1 MSSSTSSKAPVY
13 EARYGFDRRTVAV
26 LGGSALFCACLLIPG
41 VGFSWGQRIAVVVL
55 FGGGGLLMAA
65 GALTRK
71 VAFRVDESG
80 VLLGGSP
87 LRYRATTVHVPWE
100 DITAVVLWQQ
110 HVQHA
115 TIPWIGVARPEGAPP
130 LPGPGQGRLARAVG
144 GALAPVPVDLLL
156 ASRAVNG
163 WRLDKGRLGA
173 AVAHFAPG
181 MQIVDGH

>member
-1 MSSSTSSKAPVY
+1 MSDRRAAVY

-26 LGGSALFCACLLIPG
+26 LAVSVLFCAGALIPG
-41 VGFSWGQRIAVVVL
+41 ADFSLGLQIAIFVL
-55 FGGGGLLMAA
+55 FGDGGLFMAA

-110 HVQHA
+110 RVPHT
-115 TIPWIGVARPEGAPP
+115 TIPWVGVARPEGAPP
-130 LPGPGQGRLARAVG
+130 LPGPGQGRFAHAVG
-144 GALAPVPVDLLL
+144 EALAPVPIDLLV

-163 WRLDKGRLGA
+163 WRLDNGRLA
-173 AVAHFAPG
+173 AALAHFAPG
-181 MQIVDGH
+181 VELVDGH

>member
-1 MSSSTSSKAPVY
+1 MSDSKAPVY

-26 LGGSALFCACLLIPG
+26 LAVSALFCAAALIPG
-41 VGFSWGQRIAVVVL
+41 ADFSWRLQIATLVL
-55 FGGGGLLMAA
+55 FGGGGLLMTA

-110 HVQHA
+110 RVPHA

-130 LPGPGQGRLARAVG
+130 LPGPGQGRFARAVG
-144 GALAPVPVDLLL
+144 GALAPVPVDLLM

-163 WRLDKGRLGA
+163 WRLDKGRLAA

-181 MQIVDGH
+181 TAIVDRH